1 MRSALTVFVLTAMTL
16 LQAAD
21 EAFRA
26 RPASEYAAHQK
37 QHQFTVAVMP
47 YHREADA
54 KDAFGKTKPF
64 KYGVLP
70 VLVVITNDSDDALSL
85 EKLKVRFIESGREG
99 LEPIPPDDLAYVKA
113 SSKPKERPAYIP
125 QIPGIGKPKVKKG
138 PLADEIISQRA
149 FSAPVVAPR
158 SSASGFFFYLTGSEP
173 DPVPGSMMYISGL
186 RNLTSGEELFY
197 FEIPLDR
204 RN

>member
-1 MRSALTVFVLTAMTL
+1 MRSVITALLFATLPL

-21 EAFRA
+21 EGFRA
-26 RPASEYAAHQK
+26 RPAPDYAAKQK

-47 YHREADA
+47 YHRETDA
-54 KDAFGKTKPF
+54 KDAFGKVKPF
-64 KYGVLP
+64 KHGVLP

-85 EKLKVRFIESGREG
+85 EKLQVRFIEAGREG
-99 LEPIPPDDLAYVKA
+99 LEPIPADDLAYVKA

-125 QIPGIGKPKVKKG
+125 RLPGLGKPKVKKG
-138 PLADEIISQRA
+138 PLADEIIVQRA
-149 FSAPVVAPR
+149 FNAPIVAPH
-158 SSASGFFFYLTGSEP
+158 SSASGFFFYLTGSDP
-173 DPVPGSMMYISGL
+173 DPVPGSQMYISGL

-204 RN
+204 